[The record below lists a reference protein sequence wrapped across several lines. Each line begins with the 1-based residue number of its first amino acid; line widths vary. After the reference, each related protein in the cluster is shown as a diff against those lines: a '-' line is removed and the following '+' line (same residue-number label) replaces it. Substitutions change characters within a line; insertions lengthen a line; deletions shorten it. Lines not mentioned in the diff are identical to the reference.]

1 METSA
6 ANDPMVFTITEKTP
20 GPDMAS
26 WFLLVLS
33 DLRHYIF
40 KTLYKTLC

>member
-6 ANDPMVFTITEKTP
+6 ANDPLVFTITEKTP
-20 GPDMAS
+20 GSDVAS
-26 WFLLVLS
+26 WFLLLPS

-40 KTLYKTLC
+40 KTLYT